1 MKLSDLDTVID
12 RRGTGCLK
20 YDFAVQRGKPAD
32 VLPFWVAD
40 MDFKVAEP
48 ILDALRKRVDH
59 GIFGYSESGE
69 SYFEALKNWQK
80 ENYGWDI
87 EPEWLIKTP
96 GVVPAINLAV
106 KALTKEGDGILIN
119 RPVYYPFLEAIRK
132 NGRKLVNSPLILK
145 NDHYEL
151 DFDDLEA
158 KIKAENVKL
167 ALLCSPHN
175 PVGRVWTKEELSR
188 YADICIRNGVKIV
201 ADEIHEDFTYPGFT
215 HTTFATISKEA
226 AQNAIICTAPSKTFN
241 IAGLQTS
248 NILIPNPEIRKA
260 FQDALDSFGYDQ
272 LNTMGLVACEA
283 AYSYGREWLDTV
295 KEYIRLNVDFTR
307 DYLKENLP
315 KMKLIEPEGTYLLWI
330 DAYAY
335 GLSDEDL
342 EHKVFYDCHLWLDMG
357 YIFGPEGN
365 GFLRF
370 NPACPR
376 ETLIKGLTLLKEGF
390 EGKDGD
396 KFKTMVTVSGV
407 TESIGEKLH
416 LPVWI
421 YDPSKVTI
429 PVFMAAGTGILDRKL
444 ITPLDEMK
452 DNYSKIQSKTAAM
465 GRRKDADHLDI
476 QTAADAYITAWLRWQ
491 LDDDIYAK
499 RVFTGKAPE
508 ILRNPAWDNAEV
520 RNPETTQPKQTEK

>member
-175 PVGRVWTKEELSR
+175 PVGRVWTKEELFR

-201 ADEIHEDFTYPGFT
+201 APRRLHLSWIHPHDICHHQQGSCPECHHLHSPLQDIQHRRPTDIQYPDPESG
-215 HTTFATISKEA
+215 
-226 AQNAIICTAPSKTFN
+226 
-241 IAGLQTS
+241 
-248 NILIPNPEIRKA
+248 NPE
-260 FQDALDSFGYDQ
+260 S
-272 LNTMGLVACEA
+272 
-283 AYSYGREWLDTV
+283 
-295 KEYIRLNVDFTR
+295 
-307 DYLKENLP
+307 LP
-315 KMKLIEPEGTYLLWI
+315 G
-330 DAYAY
+330 
-335 GLSDEDL
+335 
-342 EHKVFYDCHLWLDMG
+342 
-357 YIFGPEGN
+357 
-365 GFLRF
+365 
-370 NPACPR
+370 CP
-376 ETLIKGLTLLKEGF
+376 
-390 EGKDGD
+390 
-396 KFKTMVTVSGV
+396 
-407 TESIGEKLH
+407 
-416 LPVWI
+416 
-421 YDPSKVTI
+421 
-429 PVFMAAGTGILDRKL
+429 
-444 ITPLDEMK
+444 
-452 DNYSKIQSKTAAM
+452 
-465 GRRKDADHLDI
+465 
-476 QTAADAYITAWLRWQ
+476 
-491 LDDDIYAK
+491 
-499 RVFTGKAPE
+499 
-508 ILRNPAWDNAEV
+508 
-520 RNPETTQPKQTEK
+520 